1 MWFKNILVFEL
12 TQAFTLSETHL
23 ETALEAH
30 RFHGCSPQEQQKTG
44 FTPALGKQG
53 TTLVHAWQ
61 DGFLVNL
68 TQEDKLIPSAVI
80 QETFTEKKE
89 QLEDKLQRP
98 LRKQDKQALKEEIL
112 FDLLPRAF
120 SKYTQTQAMI
130 LPQQQKII
138 VHTASR
144 TKAETVLAYIRKSLG
159 SLPVV
164 PLHFIPNIS
173 SELTTWLQ
181 QGHAPQPF
189 ELLHEA
195 ELKEHLDDGAVLR
208 LKQQDLTSPEV
219 LTHLEN
225 GKMVE
230 KIALRYQDNLQ
241 LVIQADGA
249 MKRLK
254 YETELLSQHD
264 DLQDDPLAKL
274 TADLQLMGQQLIAL
288 LATLTVCFGESDAQA
303 AA

>member
-12 TQAFTLSETHL
+12 TQAFTLSETQL
-23 ETALEAH
+23 ETALETH
-30 RFHGCSPQEQQKTG
+30 RFHGCLPQEQQKTG
-44 FTPALGKQG
+44 FTPALGKHG
-53 TTLVHAWQ
+53 SALVHAWQ

-80 QETFTEKKE
+80 QESLTEKTE

-98 LRKQDKQALKEEIL
+98 LRKQDKQTLKEEIL

-144 TKAETVLAYIRKSLG
+144 SKAETVLAYIRKSLG
-159 SLPVV
+159 SLPLV
-164 PLHFIPNIS
+164 PLHFIPQIS
-173 SELTTWLQ
+173 SELTAWLQ

-195 ELKEHLDDGAVLR
+195 ELKEHQDDGAVLR

-219 LTHLEN
+219 LSHLNN
-225 GKMVE
+225 GKVVE
-230 KIALRYQDNLQ
+230 KMALRYHDSLQ
-241 LVIQADGA
+241 LFIQADGA
-249 MKRLK
+249 IKRLK
-254 YETELLSQHD
+254 YETELLSQHN
-264 DLQDDPLAKL
+264 DLQDDPLARL
-274 TADLQLMGQQLIAL
+274 TADLQLMSQQLIAL
-288 LATLTVCFGESDAQA
+288 LAALAECFAPPTSQA